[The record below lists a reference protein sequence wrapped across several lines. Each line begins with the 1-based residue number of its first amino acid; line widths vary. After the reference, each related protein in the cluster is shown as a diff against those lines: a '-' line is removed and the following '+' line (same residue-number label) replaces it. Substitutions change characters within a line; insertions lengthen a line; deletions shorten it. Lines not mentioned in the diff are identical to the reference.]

1 MRSADEP
8 ADLRSVRALANPLRQ
23 RILRE
28 LRALGEATATSL
40 AARIGVTTGGTSYNL
55 RVLADAGLIEEV
67 PDRARGRERWW
78 RVADRGLRF
87 PPRSEQEPAFQEA
100 LDEVQRQW
108 VADDLATFARF
119 QEGRE
124 SEGTW
129 SDAVPYSRGQ
139 IHVTLEELGS
149 FFDEYLE
156 LLRRYQ
162 HSPGEKA
169 AGARTVLT
177 RFIAFPDPGEGGA
190 PTPQ

>member
-1 MRSADEP
+1 MRSSDEP

-55 RVLADAGLIEEV
+55 RVLADAGFIEEV
-67 PDRARGRERWW
+67 PERARRRERWW
-78 RVADRGLRF
+78 RVAGRGLRF

-100 LDEVQRQW
+100 LDELQRQW
-108 VADDLATFARF
+108 VADDLETFARF
-119 QEGRE
+119 QQGRE
-124 SEGTW
+124 SEGAW
-129 SDAVPYSRGQ
+129 SDAVPYSRGE
-139 IHVTLEELGS
+139 IHVTLDELGS
-149 FFDEYLE
+149 FFDEYLA

-162 HSPGEKA
+162 RSPDERA

-177 RFIAFPDPGEGGA
+177 RFIGFPDPREGGTA
-190 PTPQ
+190 ASQ